1 MFQHIIMIS
10 FRFLIFYF
18 IYTMKKTLAV
28 SSVLLLSLLLVW
40 CGKKDNAEPVLAEEN
55 IPESNDICTTNGWTL
70 TNRAE
75 WWDITVCAFD
85 DDSFCFLENLE
96 SWNCE
101 KWFIFFGDKEVSDTE
116 NDVEEVN
123 VEDCET
129 MAQEIVCGEDGNTYF
144 NKCYL
149 NAAWVAEETELAH
162 VENWECI
169 YG

>member
-28 SSVLLLSLLLVW
+28 Y
-40 CGKKDNAEPVLAEEN
+40 
-55 IPESNDICTTNGWTL
+55 GWTL

-85 DDSFCFLENLE
+85 DDSFCFLEDLE

>member
-1 MFQHIIMIS
+1 MQPTIKDTICDPAMGS
-10 FRFLIFYF
+10 AGF
-18 IYTMKKTLAV
+18 IVESAKYINEHYDKKLM
-28 SSVLLLSLLLVW
+28 
-40 CGKKDNAEPVLAEEN
+40 KKDNAEHVLAEEN
-55 IPESNDICTTNGWTL
+55 IPESDDICTTNGWTL

-85 DDSFCFLENLE
+85 DDSFCFLEDLE

-101 KWFIFFGDKEVSDTE
+101 KWFIFFGDKEASDTE
-116 NDVEEVN
+116 NEVEEVN

-144 NKCYL
+144 NRCYL

>member
-1 MFQHIIMIS
+1 
-10 FRFLIFYF
+10 
-18 IYTMKKTLAV
+18 MKKTLVV
-28 SSVLLLSLLLVW
+28 SSVLLLSILVVG
-40 CGKKDNAEPVLAEEN
+40 CGKKDNTKEITVEEN
-55 IPESNDICTTNGWTL
+55 VPTTNNDVCTTNNGTL

-85 DDSFCFLENLE
+85 DDSFCFIEDLE
-96 SWNCE
+96 SGNCE
-101 KWFIFFGDKEVSDTE
+101 KWFIFFDEKASETGT
-116 NDVEEVN
+116 VEEVN
-123 VEDCET
+123 IEDCET

-144 NKCYL
+144 NRCYL